1 MNWFLLALLA
11 GTASNIFNI
20 FNRSSLKE
28 RGDSTLYSWFFELVR
43 FFIFFAY
50 FLTSPAFPT
59 HLSTYMWLAALGCNE
74 AFSVYFFMKSHRH
87 TKLSV
92 STFIIKLQLI
102 WTPLLA
108 SLFIGERLSMR
119 DYTGIAVVLLGIGV
133 GIYNPKMKPDKGTII
148 TLISS
153 FFIALNA
160 VFTKGAADGASTPFL
175 MMCMSLPA
183 ALFFPFL
190 MKQFRHRAIHMSRQ
204 FILNSISGIVF
215 NIIAMTLAVSAIRLG
230 STSKVT
236 AVYQAMMIIA
246 IIYGVIFLKERE
258 NIPQKLAGSAIT
270 VLGLFLLL

>member
-1 MNWFLLALLA
+1 MNWFILALLA

-43 FFIFFAY
+43 FFIFLAY
-50 FLTSPAFPT
+50 FLTSPSFPT
-59 HLSTYMWLAALGCNE
+59 QLSTYLWLAALGCNE

-87 TKLSV
+87 TKLSI

-108 SLFIGERLSMR
+108 SLFIGERLSVR
-119 DYTGIAVVLLGIGV
+119 DYTGIAVVLLGIGI
-133 GIYNPKMKPDKGTII
+133 GIYNPKMRPDKGTVI

-160 VFTKGAADGASTPFL
+160 VFTKGAADAASTPFL
-175 MMCMSLPA
+175 MMCMSLPS

-190 MKQFRHRAIHMSRQ
+190 MKQFRHRVIHMSRR
-204 FILNSISGIVF
+204 FMMNNIGGVIF
-215 NIIAMTLAVSAIRLG
+215 NIIAMTLAVNAIRLG
-230 STSKVT
+230 ATSKVT
-236 AVYQAMMIIA
+236 AVYQGMMIIA
-246 IIYGVIFLKERE
+246 IVYGIIFLRERE
-258 NIPQKLAGSAIT
+258 NILQKLVGST
-270 VLGLFLLL
+270 VVVLGLFLLF